1 MLALQRLLQVSLCNK
16 VYAQEIEDDKAIDH
30 HELIDEE
37 NLELNFA
44 TAGRMFLCAIKYML
58 RRLKMTKLLTIMN

>member
-1 MLALQRLLQVSLCNK
+1 MSCGIPLLITLIVLVVSLCNK

-37 NLELNFA
+37 NLQLNSA
-44 TAGRMFLCAIKYML
+44 TAGRMV
-58 RRLKMTKLLTIMN
+58 RRNYNIQLYCILE